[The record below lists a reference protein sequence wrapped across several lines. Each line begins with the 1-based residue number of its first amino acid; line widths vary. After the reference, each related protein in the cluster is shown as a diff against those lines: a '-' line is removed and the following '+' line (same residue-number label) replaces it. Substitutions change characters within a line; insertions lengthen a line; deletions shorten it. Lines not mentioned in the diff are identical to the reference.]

1 MKNPYDTSV
10 FEKHRWLSTIPGDR
24 RPMLTVGLDLGQS
37 RNYTALAVLERNWV
51 QATPEQFL
59 ASAGRGYTGYFDY
72 RITRL
77 ERLDLG
83 TSYVDV
89 AHHVKD
95 YLDSIWYNC
104 HKTLVIDATG
114 VGSAVRDL
122 FRSMKLNANL
132 VSVSIIGGQN
142 STAVP
147 GTSRGAGGQV
157 VVTSRSEILTKLVTS
172 VEQSHFTIDPK
183 LDHHRDTLFNELLHL
198 RPTGKP
204 GISTDSE
211 GQDDLAF
218 AVALAVWWGLK

>member
-1 MKNPYDTSV
+1 MNNPYDTSV
-10 FEKHRWLSTIPGDR
+10 FEKHRWLSTIPSDR
-24 RPMLTVGLDLGQS
+24 SPSLTLGLDLGQS

-59 ASAGRGYTGYFDY
+59 ASAGRGYAGYFDY

-95 YLDSIWYNC
+95 YLDSRWECPY
-104 HKTLVIDATG
+104 KTLVMDATG

-122 FRSMKLNANL
+122 FRTMKLNARM
-132 VSVSIIGGQN
+132 VSVSIIGGSN
-142 STAVP
+142 TAVP
-147 GTSRGAGGQV
+147 GTSRGASGQV

-172 VEQSHFTIDPK
+172 VEQAHFTIDDK
-183 LDHHRDTLFNELLHL
+183 LQEHRETLFNEMLSL

-204 GISTDSE
+204 PFTDPGE

-218 AVALAVWWGLK
+218 AVALAIWWGLK

>member
-10 FEKHRWLSTIPGDR
+10 FEKHRWLSNIPGDR

-37 RNYTALAVLERNWV
+37 RNYTALAVLERTWV

-59 ASAGRGYTGYFDY
+59 ASAGRGYAGYFDY

-95 YLDSIWYNC
+95 YLDSRWQC
-104 HKTLVIDATG
+104 PSKTLVMDATG

-122 FRSMKLNANL
+122 FRTMKLNARM
-132 VSVSIIGGQN
+132 VSVSITGSALPSSR
-142 STAVP
+142 STA
-147 GTSRGAGGQV
+147 GGGQV

-172 VEQSHFTIDPK
+172 VEQAHFTIDDK
-183 LDHHRDTLFNELLHL
+183 LQEYRETLFNEMLSL

-204 GISTDSE
+204 PFSDPGE

-218 AVALAVWWGLK
+218 AVALAIWWGLK

>member
-1 MKNPYDTSV
+1 MNNPYDTSV
-10 FEKHRWLSTIPGDR
+10 FERHRWLSTLPGDR
-24 RPMLTVGLDLGQS
+24 RPTLTVGLDLGQS
-37 RNYTALAVLERNWV
+37 RNHTALAVLERNWV

-104 HKTLVIDATG
+104 YKTLVMDATG

-132 VSVSIIGGQN
+132 VSVSITGGPH
-142 STAVP
+142 TAVP
-147 GTSRGAGGQV
+147 STSRGAGGQV

-172 VEQSHFTIDPK
+172 VEQAHFTIDDK
-183 LDHHRDTLFNELLHL
+183 LAEHRETLFNEMLNL
-198 RPTGKP
+198 RPSGKP
-204 GISTDSE
+204 PFTDPAE